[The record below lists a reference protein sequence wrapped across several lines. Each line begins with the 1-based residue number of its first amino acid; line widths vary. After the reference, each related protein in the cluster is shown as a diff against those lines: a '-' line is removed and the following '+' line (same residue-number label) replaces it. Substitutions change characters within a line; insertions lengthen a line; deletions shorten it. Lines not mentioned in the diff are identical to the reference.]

1 MSLISGKNITFKV
14 VSSDFNQVSSF
25 FMHLSTWLM
34 LELFFKVMNVLSH
47 YKVCSLTILIYNLN
61 GFCLQ
66 FRDYLVEPI

>member
-34 LELFFKVMNVLSH
+34 SELFFKVMNVLSH